1 MKIARSAHWLTILA
15 FLMALASV
23 ASQAEQEKKGD
34 GPTEKVSK
42 PAAGKLVL
50 SYTCVPQEL
59 KGEAKKLAAR
69 KAVEENPENKLVRR
83 GVGQALPLGAVDEK
97 GIISTGRK
105 WRPGHV
111 LRVRFLDGDPVVQQ
125 KVAFYMKQWSNFAN
139 IGFTGAQD
147 NEPAEIQ
154 VSFAQKRQS
163 WSAVGTDALGRPQ
176 GQPTMNYGWLE
187 PNTDENQYSAVVL
200 HETGHALGLIHEH
213 MHPQGNIQWNKPFV
227 LQDCAAKQ
235 GWSPEKVQFNIFD
248 VYTSLDAD
256 FTLPDKD
263 SIMMYPIPPGWTTNG
278 FVVGW
283 NTQLSDDDK
292 EFIRRQYP

>member
-1 MKIARSAHWLTILA
+1 
-15 FLMALASV
+15 
-23 ASQAEQEKKGD
+23 
-34 GPTEKVSK
+34 
-42 PAAGKLVL
+42 
-50 SYTCVPQEL
+50 VPQEL
-59 KGEAKKLAAR
+59 KGEAKKLAAK

-125 KVAFYMKQWSNFAN
+125 RVAFYMKQWSNFAN

-154 VSFAQKRQS
+154 VSFAQKGQS

-213 MHPQGNIQWNKPFV
+213 MHPQGNIQWNKPYV

-235 GWSPEKVQFNIFD
+235 GWSPEMVQFNIFD
-248 VYTSLDAD
+248 VYTSSDAE

-283 NTQLSDDDK
+283 NTQLSEDDK
-292 EFIRRQYP
+292 QFIRRQYP